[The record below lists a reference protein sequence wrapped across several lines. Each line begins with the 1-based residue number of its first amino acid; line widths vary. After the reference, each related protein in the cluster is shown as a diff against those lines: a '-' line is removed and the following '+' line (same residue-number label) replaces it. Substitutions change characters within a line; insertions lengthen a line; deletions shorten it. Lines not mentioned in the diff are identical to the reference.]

1 MVAHAD
7 LTGANIHEP
16 KGADTASADTLY
28 IADGL
33 GSGTWDKIGADQIDT
48 TTILNL
54 NKFSLAVTFPDI
66 GASSSIYVPIPVDC
80 TLTKVTC
87 AIQGLIA
94 GSNTV
99 LTVANYAGTTIGT
112 VTIAYSGSA
121 AGDIDT
127 LAAVSNNDF
136 VANTYL
142 KISSDG
148 ATSTTSVPAIITLDF
163 TYE

>member
-1 MVAHAD
+1 MAAHAD
-7 LTGANIHEP
+7 LTGANLHEP
-16 KGADTASADTLY
+16 KGADTASEDTLY

-33 GSGTWDKIGADQIDT
+33 GSGTWDKVGADQIDVT
-48 TTILNL
+48 TVLNL

-66 GASSSIYVPIPVDC
+66 GASSSIYVPISVDC
-80 TLTKVTC
+80 VLKKVTS

-99 LTVANYAGTTIGT
+99 LTVSNYAGTTIGT

-127 LAAVSNNDF
+127 LSAVSNNDF
-136 VANTYL
+136 LANTYL
-142 KISSDG
+142 KITSDG
-148 ATSTTSVPAIITLDF
+148 ATSTTPVPAIITLDF
-163 TYE
+163 EYE

>member
-7 LTGANIHEP
+7 LTGANLHEP
-16 KGADTASADTLY
+16 KGADSASADTVY

-48 TTILNL
+48 TTIFNL

-66 GASSSIYVPIPVDC
+66 GTSSSIYVPISVDC
-80 TLTKVTC
+80 ILKKVTT
-87 AIQGLIA
+87 AIQASIA

-112 VTIAYSGSA
+112 ITIAYTGSA
-121 AGDIDT
+121 AGDIDV
-127 LAAVSNNDF
+127 LSAASNNDF
-136 VANTYL
+136 LANTYL
-142 KISSDG
+142 KITTDG
-148 ATSTTSVPAIITLDF
+148 ATSSTGVSAIITLDF
-163 TYE
+163 EYA